1 MLTLGVKTLPLLV
14 LFVMLPLQGLHAQRA
29 MTAAPPLPK
38 PSDVSPKTVKIGN
51 AEAYTLGF
59 HLLSAFPYVVTDIG
73 TGASAAEVAAAR
85 ARDQVPD
92 WIRVYDGKRVLLTG
106 FMMPLQFENGVCRK
120 FVMMRD
126 TNTCCYG
133 ATPNMNDYV
142 VVEMRGKGIAP
153 VQDVPVEL
161 IGTFRIEEKFESD
174 YQVSLFVIEGE
185 YFLGAKKAERFK

>member
-1 MLTLGVKTLPLLV
+1 VLTLGVKTLPLLV
-14 LFVMLPLQGLHAQRA
+14 LFVMLPLHGLHAQQA

-73 TGASAAEVAAAR
+73 TGAGAAEVAAAR

-185 YFLGAKKAERFK
+185 NFLGAKKAERFK